1 MSFAEVLKELPALT
15 LSQRQMLCCPAERR
29 ALDLDEPALSPADE
43 ALVEERLAAHRKN
56 PETSV
61 PVGEMKKRLRGVRS
75 VSTGPF
81 NFVSIPQLV
90 RRRAIAPKW
99 HRP

>member
-1 MSFAEVLKELPALT
+1 VPA
-15 LSQRQMLCCPAERR
+15 
-29 ALDLDEPALSPADE
+29 
-43 ALVEERLAAHRKN
+43 
-56 PETSV
+56 
-61 PVGEMKKRLRGVRS
+61 GEMKKRLRGVRS